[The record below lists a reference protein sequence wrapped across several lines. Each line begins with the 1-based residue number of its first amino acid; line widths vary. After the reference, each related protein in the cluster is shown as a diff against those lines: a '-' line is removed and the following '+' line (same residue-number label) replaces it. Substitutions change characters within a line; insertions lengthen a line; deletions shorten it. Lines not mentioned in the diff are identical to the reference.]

1 MRERTIQGALD
12 AAAAGQINDW
22 VDQFLSSG
30 LGANTVMAAGLRVQR
45 RWWIGPILLPIDSLV
60 RLCGPEP
67 EMQYRQS
74 LEAWNAH
81 VAAIMAADPDHFPPL
96 ILEYRGRSV
105 PLGMHDG
112 SHRHEALRRL
122 GKSHV
127 WTLIWCNSE
136 TDFDEAR
143 PLCATLPAP
152 AR

>member
-1 MRERTIQGALD
+1 MLERTIQGALD
-12 AAAAGQINDW
+12 AAAAGQIDNW
-22 VDQFLSSG
+22 VDQFLRSG
-30 LGANTVMAAGLRVQR
+30 LGANPVMAAGLRLQP
-45 RWWIGPILLPIDSLV
+45 RWWIGPILLPIDSLL

-67 EMQYRQS
+67 EMQYRQG
-74 LEAWNAH
+74 LEAWDAH
-81 VAAIMAADPDHFPPL
+81 VTAIMTVDPDPLPPL
-96 ILEYRGRSV
+96 ILEYRGRDV

-136 TDFDEAR
+136 ADFDEAR
-143 PLCATLPAP
+143 PRYTTIPAP